1 MDKVIAVKNFVTFAV
16 PLSMLLVCKVV
27 LPSNMYESVVNFTAD
42 KIYMPPA
49 DNRGMSTMYQTSL
62 SPRTFLMWTTSS
74 LQSIKST
81 FSSMLLE
88 LGCAAHVG
96 STINEEIEFKEYST
110 LKSVKLSDVSHD
122 DKPTILNIG
131 STS

>member
-16 PLSMLLVCKVV
+16 PLSLLLICKVV
-27 LPSNMYESVVNFTAD
+27 LPSNMYESVVDFTAD
-42 KIYMPPA
+42 NFFMPPTN
-49 DNRGMSTMYQTSL
+49 NRGMSTMYQTSL
-62 SPRTFLMWTTSS
+62 SPRTFILWTTSN

-88 LGCAAHVG
+88 MGCTAYVG
-96 STINEEIEFKEYST
+96 STINEEIEFTDYFT
-110 LKSVKLSDVSHD
+110 LDPVKLSDVSN
-122 DKPTILNIG
+122 DKPIVINIG